1 MLLIKLNKLLMDKK
15 YKLNLIKLFKLLK
28 NKVLLKIKMLVML
41 YMFNKLNK
49 EIENILKIE
58 LLNC

>member
-49 EIENILKIE
+49 EIGNILKIE